1 MTPKDQARLAA
12 WEAERE
18 AMDQERARLYGMP
31 TAFDRMLEGLLEG
44 VGTLIQAVS
53 RQDDTPTQNG
63 RTNGG

>member
-1 MTPKDQARLAA
+1 
-12 WEAERE
+12 
-18 AMDQERARLYGMP
+18 MDQERARLYGMP